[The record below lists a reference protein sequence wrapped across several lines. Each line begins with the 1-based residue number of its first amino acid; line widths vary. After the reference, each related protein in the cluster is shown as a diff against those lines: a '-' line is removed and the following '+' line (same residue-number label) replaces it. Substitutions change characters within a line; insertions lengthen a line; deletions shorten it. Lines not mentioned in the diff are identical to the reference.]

1 MLFWLIVLALAV
13 VAGFSSVYVVDETE
27 NAVITRFGKYTQTV
41 GSGLHVKLPFGI
53 EKNYNVDIKTLRAEQ
68 FGFKTVKAGRNN
80 EYKNNISEE
89 SEMLTGDLNIVDVEW
104 SIQYRIVDPVAW
116 LFNVQ
121 ERKQTIRDISQSV
134 VNTLVGD
141 RAFDTMESER
151 SAIQTSALE
160 LMNENFKQLGLGINV
175 ILVQLQ
181 NIVPPEG
188 VQQAFDDVNKAIQD
202 KNRFINEGKEVYNA
216 EIPRAQGEANQQVL
230 VAEGYAA
237 ERINRAQGDVARFN
251 AVYEEYKKSP
261 KVTRERL
268 YLEAMESVFS
278 EQQNSTLIDS
288 KLDNMLPIKNLTDK
302 AEKK

>member
-1 MLFWLIVLALAV
+1 MPA
-13 VAGFSSVYVVDETE
+13 
-27 NAVITRFGKYTQTV
+27 
-41 GSGLHVKLPFGI
+41 
-53 EKNYNVDIKTLRAEQ
+53 
-68 FGFKTVKAGRNN
+68 
-80 EYKNNISEE
+80 
-89 SEMLTGDLNIVDVEW
+89 
-104 SIQYRIVDPVAW
+104 
-116 LFNVQ
+116 
-121 ERKQTIRDISQSV
+121 
-134 VNTLVGD
+134 
-141 RAFDTMESER
+141 
-151 SAIQTSALE
+151 
-160 LMNENFKQLGLGINV
+160 
-175 ILVQLQ
+175 
-181 NIVPPEG
+181 EG

-251 AVYEEYKKSP
+251 AVYEEYRKSP